1 MWYRDLFRDRWAK
14 FWVEEYLS
22 ELMEDTM
29 DDIEFLRTALRKGV
43 TLDMCCGPGRHS
55 IPLSSYMDVVS
66 FDLSRD
72 FLLAIKDRSG
82 DKSLHLVQGDMRKL
96 PFKDESFDNVINMHT
111 SFGYFSDKEN
121 KLVLQEVSRILKPE
135 GLFILDIANAKWFL
149 GNFRER
155 GWDES
160 DSFYVLEK
168 RNLDWETRR
177 MVSRWILIDKKGGS
191 IDELVVDH
199 RLYDLNELKNLL
211 AQVNL
216 EILNVFGSSKKER
229 FHEILSRRILIIAK
243 KH

>member
-1 MWYRDLFRDRWAK
+1 MWYKDLFKGRWAK
-14 FWVEEYLS
+14 FWVEEYL
-22 ELMEDTM
+22 ELREDTI

-43 TLDMCCGPGRHS
+43 TLDLCCGPGRHS
-55 IPLSSYMDVVS
+55 IPLSSYVNVVS
-66 FDLSRD
+66 FDLSKD
-72 FLLAIKDRSG
+72 FLSVIKDRGS
-82 DKSLHLVQGDMRKL
+82 DKPLYLVQGDMRKL
-96 PFKDESFDNVINMHT
+96 PFKEASFDNVINMHT

-121 KLVLQEVSRILKPE
+121 EFVLQEVSRILKPE
-135 GLFILDIANAKWFL
+135 GLFVLDVANAKCFL

-168 RNLDWETRR
+168 RNLDWETKR
-177 MVSRWILIDKKGGS
+177 MVSRWILIDKKVGS
-191 IDELVVDH
+191 MEELIVDH

-229 FHEILSRRILIIAK
+229 FHETSSRRILIIAK
-243 KH
+243 KL